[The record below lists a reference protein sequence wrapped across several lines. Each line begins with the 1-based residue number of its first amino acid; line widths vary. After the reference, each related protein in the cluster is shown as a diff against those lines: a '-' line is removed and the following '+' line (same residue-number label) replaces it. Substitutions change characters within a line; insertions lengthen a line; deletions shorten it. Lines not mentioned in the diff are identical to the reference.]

1 MFTYNNMSTPA
12 SLGLTK
18 EGNEYRILGK
28 KGGLI
33 KINKLTVP
41 QLKAY
46 GAKYTTFNNKNRTKK
61 QIMNKIYAAKTK
73 LRQEANAGNSVAAS
87 LLASQH
93 SASPSYNAN
102 AAAAQALAAVAAH
115 KPAAGGHRISA
126 LLNVAAQKPSATTA
140 SAAASL
146 GLLQQFG
153 ASGGHRFKGKKGPK
167 KANKTMTV
175 PVLKA
180 YAAKHGVNASKLR
193 TKKEILN
200 AIYRKKYPKSN
211 SAGSVNAVLN
221 NVLVNVGKS
230 SAPSSFGITA
240 MFKTPKARPR
250 PRPRPRP
257 SPSGSPG
264 SFGLLQQF
272 GASGGHRFKGKKGP
286 KKANKTMTI
295 AALKAYAARH
305 GVNTNTLRTKK
316 EILNAIYRKKYP
328 KSNSSG
334 SVNAVLNNILANVG
348 KSSGPVLITHS
359 QAAAMLAGRKKSSNK
374 PHVRPKVRPPRPA
387 AGPVKPVKLTAA
399 QLNKLLGGSAN

>member
-1 MFTYNNMSTPA
+1 MSTPA
-12 SLGLTK
+12 SLGLTM
-18 EGNEYRILGK
+18 EGKEYRILGK

-61 QIMNKIYAAKTK
+61 QVLNKIYAAKTK
-73 LRQEANAGNSVAAS
+73 LRQEANAGNNVAAS

-126 LLNVAAQKPSATTA
+126 LLNVAAQKPSVA

-200 AIYRKKYPKSN
+200 AIYSKKYPKSN
-211 SAGSVNAVLN
+211 SGGSVNAVLN
-221 NVLVNVGKS
+221 SVLANVGKS
-230 SAPSSFGITA
+230 TAPSSFGITT
-240 MFKTPKARPR
+240 MFKTPPKPKARPR
-250 PRPRPRP
+250 PRPQP
-257 SPSGSPG
+257 SPSGSPA
-264 SFGLLQQF
+264 SLGLLQQF
-272 GASGGHRFKGKKGP
+272 GTNGGHRFKGKKGP
-286 KKANKTMTI
+286 KKANKTMTV
-295 AALKAYAARH
+295 AALKAYAAKY
-305 GVNTNTLRTKK
+305 GVNASKLHTKK
-316 EILNAIYRKKYP
+316 AILNAIYRKKYP

-348 KSSGPVLITHS
+348 KSSGPVVITHA
-359 QAAAMLAGRKKSSNK
+359 QAAQILKNRPPKKSPK
-374 PHVRPKVRPPRPA
+374 AHVRPTVKPKVQGPAAKPRP
-387 AGPVKPVKLTAA
+387 LTA
-399 QLNKLLGGSAN
+399 QELNMLLGN

>member
-1 MFTYNNMSTPA
+1 MSTPA

-46 GAKYTTFNNKNRTKK
+46 GAKYTTFTNKNRTKK
-61 QIMNKIYAAKTK
+61 QVMNKIYAAKTK

-126 LLNVAAQKPSATTA
+126 LLNVAAQKPSVTTA

-180 YAAKHGVNASKLR
+180 YAAKHGVNAGKLR

-211 SAGSVNAVLN
+211 SGGSVNAVLN
-221 NVLVNVGKS
+221 NIMANVGKS

-264 SFGLLQQF
+264 SFGLLPQL

-286 KKANKTMTI
+286 KKANKTMTV
-295 AALKAYAARH
+295 AALKAYAAKH
-305 GVNTNTLRTKK
+305 GVNASTLHTKK
-316 EILNAIYRKKYP
+316 AILNAIYRKKYP

-359 QAAAMLAGRKKSSNK
+359 QAAQILKNRPPKKSPNA
-374 PHVRPKVRPPRPA
+374 HVRPTIKPKVQGPSAKPRP
-387 AGPVKPVKLTAA
+387 LTSAE
-399 QLNKLLGGSAN
+399 LNMLLGN